1 MQRKGPKAARS
12 IGRVIGGVGGW
23 RAAGGV
29 PSSGGDEETLLRAG
43 AVVDIDVAASCEG
56 QASGCCRGRGCGACT
71 SCCRRDGG
79 LAG

>member
-1 MQRKGPKAARS
+1 VQRKGPKAARS

-56 QASGCCRGRGCGACT
+56 QSRGCCGRRGGCACTGCCCRG
-71 SCCRRDGG
+71 GG